1 MQARPFRIE
10 RISSQQGFTLIEI
23 MAVLAIMG
31 LVISLVTFRNFATTP
46 SEALEKQAKRFQ
58 VVVDMASDFAV
69 LNQQEIGIRIETK
82 TNEYMFMWLDEEQNW
97 QLLEGQNTFAKYAL
111 PEPFTLQLELDNLAW
126 VEEDNLFSDGI
137 FDESLSFDEDRVEI
151 GQDEEEKKLPPPQ
164 ILLLSS
170 GDITPFSLTLIYE
183 PEFSSDDPV
192 YFKLNA
198 LDTAP
203 IERLGPLD
211 AI

>member
-1 MQARPFRIE
+1 MQARPFRFE